1 MADDKLLDEAGALA
15 AELAQ
20 GPHSLKLIRNLLW
33 ESIDAKYEEQLNNER
48 QAQRT
53 AGRTEDFKEAKF
65 TVTAFKKTEKR
76 DAKRKFTGNSQS
88 LHFDDERSSASS
100 PSFCMTS
107 LLTACGL
114 AIAARGLILFEEGIT

>member
-1 MADDKLLDEAGALA
+1 MARARELTIMGDRLPAKTAMEWGLINRVVADDKLLGEASALA

-53 AGRTEDFKEAKF
+53 AGRTDDFKEG
-65 TVTAFKKTEKR
+65 VTAFNEKR
-76 DAKRKFTGNSQS
+76 DANFTGN
-88 LHFDDERSSASS
+88 
-100 PSFCMTS
+100 
-107 LLTACGL
+107 
-114 AIAARGLILFEEGIT
+114 